1 MPSLFREVSLALA
14 ATAACGVLMGGVRT
28 FAGPQSPAPSAATS
42 AVDAGATSVTP
53 SSSTAPAATAL
64 PSAAAPTIVT
74 GPVATPASPVVIN
87 SPAADAYVSGVTAL
101 RASLDP
107 SIVPRNVT
115 FFVDGRQFCSL
126 DEPPFECDWDAGST
140 ISAHLIRLVVT
151 PTDGDRVVKTM
162 RTKGIGYADRVN
174 VEAIQVT
181 VTVSDDKGRFVGGI
195 PRGAFR
201 VYEDG
206 KSEPVTY
213 FASEDVPLE
222 LIVAVDIS
230 GSMTASMPKLR
241 KAVKDFLVQVPAKD
255 QVTLLGFNDSVF
267 ALTRKTTDPAERV
280 KSVDRL
286 APWGATALYDVI
298 VRAVDMLGRQIGR
311 KALVVFSDGE
321 DQGSHVSLDD
331 VERKLQAS
339 DVTLYMIAQG
349 RGISQDYLK
358 KTMQRLTVPTGG
370 RLFTTDSVDQLQDA
384 FEQLLDELSH
394 QYLLGYQPSNPAR
407 DDTWR
412 EIKVQVDGHA
422 NVRARQGY
430 RAAPIK

>member
-1 MPSLFREVSLALA
+1 MRCFLQVAAVTLAVACAGGILLRA
-14 ATAACGVLMGGVRT
+14 A
-28 FAGPQSPAPSAATS
+28 QSPAAGPAA
-42 AVDAGATSVTP
+42 A
-53 SSSTAPAATAL
+53 SSRPAPAAPAAQAG
-64 PSAAAPTIVT
+64 PVASA
-74 GPVATPASPVVIN
+74 GPVATPTTPVVIS
-87 SPAADAYVSGVTAL
+87 SPSADAYVSGPTPL
-101 RASLDP
+101 RVSIDP
-107 SIVPRNVT
+107 SVQVRNVT

-126 DEPPFECDWDAGST
+126 SEVPFECDWDAGST

-151 PTDGDRVVKTM
+151 PLEGDRIIKTM
-162 RTKGIGYADRVN
+162 RTKGLGYADKVN

-181 VTVSDDKGRFVGGI
+181 VTVTDDKGRFVGGI
-195 PRGAFR
+195 PRSAFR
-201 VYEDG
+201 VLEDG
-206 KSEPVTY
+206 KQEPITY

-222 LIVAVDIS
+222 LVVAVDIS
-230 GSMTASMPKLR
+230 GSMTPSMPKL
-241 KAVKDFLVQVPAKD
+241 KTAVKGFLVAVPPKN

-267 ALTRKTTDPAERV
+267 ALTRKTTDPSERV
-280 KSVDRL
+280 RSVDRL

-298 VRAVDMLGRQIGR
+298 LRAVDMLGRQIGR

-321 DQGSHVSLDD
+321 DQGSHVSLED

-370 RLFTTDSVDQLQDA
+370 RTFTTDSVDQLHDA
-384 FEQLLDELSH
+384 FEDLLDELSH
-394 QYLLGYQPSNPAR
+394 QYLIGYQPSNILR

-430 RAAPIK
+430 RAAPFK

>member
-1 MPSLFREVSLALA
+1 MRGLPAGLALA
-14 ATAACGVLMGGVRT
+14 FALAGSSMVLLRPMAAQT
-28 FAGPQSPAPSAATS
+28 PPAEASRPSAP
-42 AVDAGATSVTP
+42 D
-53 SSSTAPAATAL
+53 APAATPIA
-64 PSAAAPTIVT
+64 PAAISSPT
-74 GPVATPASPVVIN
+74 
-87 SPAADAYVSGVTAL
+87 ADAYLSGPTTL
-101 RASLDP
+101 RAAIDP
-107 SIVPRNVT
+107 AMTVTSVT

-126 DEPPFECDWDAGST
+126 TEPPFECEWDAGST
-140 ISAHLIRLVVT
+140 ISAHLIRLVVQ
-151 PTDGDRVVKTM
+151 PANGERIVKTL
-162 RTKGIGYADRVN
+162 RTKGLGYADRVN

-181 VTVSDDKGRFVGGI
+181 VTVTDDAGRFVTHI
-195 PRGAFR
+195 PRTAFR
-201 VYEDG
+201 VFEDG
-206 KSEPVTY
+206 QAQPVTY

-230 GSMTASMPKLR
+230 GSMTTSMPKLK
-241 KAVKDFLVQVPAKD
+241 KAVKDFLQAVPGKD

-280 KSVDRL
+280 RAVDRL

-321 DQGSHVSLDD
+321 DQGSHVSLED
-331 VERKLQAS
+331 VERRLQAS

-370 RLFTTDSVDQLQDA
+370 RTFTTDSVDQLHGA
-384 FEQLLDELSH
+384 FEELLEELSN
-394 QYLLGYQPSNPAR
+394 QYLLGYQPTNAKR

-412 EIKVQVDGHA
+412 EIKVQVDGHS

-430 RAAPIK
+430 RAAPIR

>member
-1 MPSLFREVSLALA
+1 MRLPVRAPLLALLLASIAGVLALA
-14 ATAACGVLMGGVRT
+14 HAPQEATPGVATSR
-28 FAGPQSPAPSAATS
+28 PAPGTTPASGSAPPPTP
-42 AVDAGATSVTP
+42 DAPG
-53 SSSTAPAATAL
+53 PAAAPPVT
-64 PSAAAPTIVT
+64 SAAAPLAIL
-74 GPVATPASPVVIN
+74 SPT
-87 SPAADAYVSGVTAL
+87 ADAYVSGITAL
-101 RASLDP
+101 RAAIDES
-107 SIVPRNVT
+107 VPVKSVV
-115 FFVDGRQFCSL
+115 FFVDGKQFCSL
-126 DEPPFECDWDAGST
+126 NEPPFECSWDAGST

-151 PTDGDRVVKTM
+151 PEDGDRLVKTL

-181 VTVSDDKGRFVGGI
+181 VTVADDAGRFVGGI
-195 PRGAFR
+195 PRQAFS
-201 VYEDG
+201 VKEDG
-206 KSEPVTY
+206 KPQPITY
-213 FASEDVPLE
+213 FASTDVPLE

-230 GSMTASMPKLR
+230 GSMTPSMAKLK
-241 KAVKDFLVQVPAKD
+241 KAVKDFLVAVPAKD

-267 ALTRKTTDPAERV
+267 SLTRKTTDPLERV
-280 KSVDRL
+280 KAVDRL

-298 VRAVDMLGRQIGR
+298 VRATDMLGRQIGR

-339 DVTLYMIAQG
+339 DVTLYMIGQG
-349 RGISQDYLK
+349 RGISQDYLR

-370 RLFTTDSVDQLQDA
+370 RVFTTESIDQLHVA
-384 FEQLLDELSH
+384 FEDLLEELSN
-394 QYLLGYQPSNPAR
+394 QYLLGYQPSNPKR

-412 EIKVQVDGHA
+412 EIKVQVDGHG